1 MFLLQRALANMLWQR
16 GCAIGGSA
24 VPSAVVRTGR
34 LMTMPRSVQVLT
46 VAVGA
51 ALLAFAA
58 AATAPF
64 HSPWLVERFQCPE
77 GTTLRVQ
84 EYHASWHTPGETGIS
99 IVCVDA
105 LGTVLTSE
113 NETRGFWL
121 LVGMYFPLSFAAL
134 MIVAALFVVL
144 RRRLTI
150 R

>member
-1 MFLLQRALANMLWQR
+1 MARA
-16 GCAIGGSA
+16 
-24 VPSAVVRTGR
+24 
-34 LMTMPRSVQVLT
+34 VQVLI

-64 HSPWLVERFQCPE
+64 HSPSLVERYQCPE

-121 LVGMYFPLSFAAL
+121 LVGIYFLPSLAAL
-134 MIVAALFVVL
+134 LTVAALFVLL
-144 RRRLTI
+144 RRRLAM